1 MALDPPRDAATP
13 GGMWLHALLGRDAA
27 LPLKGPPADELYTA
41 WQQWARQGQVAGDDV
56 FRITFR
62 LEPPEHADAPWT
74 LAYLLQ
80 ATDDPSLLVPVR
92 DIWRERGRF
101 FTYLDRRFE
110 HPHERLLTGLGFAAR
125 LFPPLDASLRQ
136 SAPDHADLTLEE
148 AFTFLKEAAPLLE
161 QSGFGMLVPA
171 WWQGKGARVRARA
184 KVKAPPNEKGVLSF
198 DKMVSFS
205 WELALGNQPLDLE
218 EFERLVALK
227 LPLVQVRGEWV
238 VLDPEQMQ
246 EALNFFKQRSGKL
259 STLEALQMGLSGD
272 SQSMPPGVE
281 IDDLEAEGWLGEA
294 LRGLQQPH
302 TLDLLPQPEALHATL
317 RPYQERGYSWLAFLQ
332 RYGMGACLADDMGLG
347 KTIQAIALLLYQ
359 RDTLQQHAPALL
371 ICPTSVVGN
380 WLHEVQR
387 FAPSLRAL
395 VHQGPARAQGDAFAE
410 AAQQHDLV
418 LTSYPLLQRDR
429 DTLTAV
435 QWSTVILDEA
445 QNIKNASTKQA
456 QAARALPSTHRV
468 ALTGTPVENRLTELW
483 SMLTF
488 LNPGYLGSEA
498 AFRREFARPI
508 ERAADPDATARLRQ
522 LTAPFILRRLKTD
535 KRIISDLPEKIEQK
549 EYCGLTP
556 EQVTLYEAVVQ
567 DALRQIEETDS
578 ESSSQIKRHGQV
590 LAMLLKLKQVCNHPA
605 QFLKDGSA
613 MEGRSGKLARLL
625 DLLNEIYEAGDR
637 TLIFTQFAELGELL
651 RGYLRERFYED
662 VLFLHGGTKARE
674 RDAMIRRFQAPG
686 GPTVFLLSI
695 KAGGTG
701 LNLTAASHV
710 IHFDRWWNPAV
721 ENQATDR
728 AFRIGQQRT
737 VQVHKF
743 LCSGT
748 LEEHIDE
755 MIENKRALAENVLG
769 NDESWLTHLSTS
781 QLRDLVTLRRE
792 ALADE

>member
-1 MALDPPRDAATP
+1 
-13 GGMWLHALLGRDAA
+13 
-27 LPLKGPPADELYTA
+27 
-41 WQQWARQGQVAGDDV
+41 
-56 FRITFR
+56 
-62 LEPPEHADAPWT
+62 
-74 LAYLLQ
+74 
-80 ATDDPSLLVPVR
+80 
-92 DIWRERGRF
+92 
-101 FTYLDRRFE
+101 
-110 HPHERLLTGLGFAAR
+110 
-125 LFPPLDASLRQ
+125 
-136 SAPDHADLTLEE
+136 
-148 AFTFLKEAAPLLE
+148 
-161 QSGFGMLVPA
+161 
-171 WWQGKGARVRARA
+171 
-184 KVKAPPNEKGVLSF
+184 
-198 DKMVSFS
+198 
-205 WELALGNQPLDLE
+205 
-218 EFERLVALK
+218 
-227 LPLVQVRGEWV
+227 
-238 VLDPEQMQ
+238 
-246 EALNFFKQRSGKL
+246 
-259 STLEALQMGLSGD
+259 
-272 SQSMPPGVE
+272 
-281 IDDLEAEGWLGEA
+281 
-294 LRGLQQPH
+294 
-302 TLDLLPQPEALHATL
+302 
-317 RPYQERGYSWLAFLQ
+317 
-332 RYGMGACLADDMGLG
+332 
-347 KTIQAIALLLYQ
+347 
-359 RDTLQQHAPALL
+359 
-371 ICPTSVVGN
+371 VVGN
-380 WLHEVQR
+380 WLREVQR

-395 VHQGPARAQGDAFAE
+395 VHQGPDRAQDDAFAE
-410 AAQQHDLV
+410 ATQQHDLV

-456 QAARALPSTHRV
+456 QAARALPSTHRI

-535 KRIISDLPEKIEQK
+535 TRIISDLPEKIEQK

-637 TLIFTQFAELGELL
+637 TLIFTQFAAFGELL
-651 RGYLRERFYED
+651 RDYLRERFYED

-792 ALADE
+792 ALANE

>member
-1 MALDPPRDAATP
+1 
-13 GGMWLHALLGRDAA
+13 
-27 LPLKGPPADELYTA
+27 
-41 WQQWARQGQVAGDDV
+41 
-56 FRITFR
+56 
-62 LEPPEHADAPWT
+62 
-74 LAYLLQ
+74 
-80 ATDDPSLLVPVR
+80 
-92 DIWRERGRF
+92 
-101 FTYLDRRFE
+101 
-110 HPHERLLTGLGFAAR
+110 
-125 LFPPLDASLRQ
+125 
-136 SAPDHADLTLEE
+136 
-148 AFTFLKEAAPLLE
+148 
-161 QSGFGMLVPA
+161 
-171 WWQGKGARVRARA
+171 
-184 KVKAPPNEKGVLSF
+184 
-198 DKMVSFS
+198 
-205 WELALGNQPLDLE
+205 
-218 EFERLVALK
+218 
-227 LPLVQVRGEWV
+227 
-238 VLDPEQMQ
+238 MQ
-246 EALNFFKQRSGKL
+246 EALNFFKKRAGKL

-272 SQSMPPGVE
+272 SQSVPPGVE

-302 TLDLLPQPEALHATL
+302 TLDLLPQPEALSATL

-395 VHQGPARAQGDAFAE
+395 VHQGPERAQGDAFAA
-410 AAQQHDLV
+410 AAQQHELV

-674 RDAMIRRFQAPG
+674 RDALIRRFQAPG

-792 ALADE
+792 ALANE